1 MERASISSPPRL
13 AGQQKTV
20 SELPRGFF
28 KQLLAESAEEW
39 KLSPRLVSLIA
50 LAPIFIALA
59 GVITALIGG
68 KIYHFFTGEDRFAE
82 NLQVFLWLLAFGLG
96 FLVVK
101 RHWQAGRYVMALLY
115 LCLNAGIFVIIGE
128 EVSWGQRMLG
138 LETPETLKTV
148 NRQREINI
156 HSLEGMIGTFRS
168 LYLII
173 GAYGTLLPLLFI
185 RPQTSTG
192 AAFARRRAL
201 ISMLVPHYTL
211 TLYFLT
217 TLAWRAYVGFW
228 RLPDKYYFVMTK
240 YSEVVELILAT
251 GFFLFMSFQL
261 RKISQ
266 DG

>member
-1 MERASISSPPRL
+1 MEHASVSSPPL
-13 AGQQKTV
+13 QQETV
-20 SELPRGFF
+20 SELPGFF

-59 GVITALIGG
+59 GATTAMIGG

-96 FLVVK
+96 FLVIK
-101 RHWQAGRYVMALLY
+101 RHWLAGRYVMALLY

-138 LETPETLKTV
+138 METPETLKTV

-185 RPQTSTG
+185 RPQT
-192 AAFARRRAL
+192 FARRRAVV
-201 ISMLVPHYTL
+201 SMLVPHYTL

-217 TLAWRAYVGFW
+217 TLAWRLYVGFW
-228 RLPDKYYFVMTK
+228 QLPDKYYFVMTK
-240 YSEVVELILAT
+240 YSEVVELILAM

-261 RKISQ
+261 RKISE

>member
-1 MERASISSPPRL
+1 MDYTSISSPRL
-13 AGQQKTV
+13 KEETTSASTAGLLQ
-20 SELPRGFF
+20 
-28 KQLLAESAEEW
+28 QLLAESTHEW

-59 GVITALIGG
+59 GVVTALIGG
-68 KIYHFFTGEDRFAE
+68 KVYRAFTGEDRFAE

-96 FLVVK
+96 FLVIK
-101 RHWQAGRYVMALLY
+101 RHWLAGRFVMALLY

-128 EVSWGQRMLG
+128 EVSWGQRILG

-156 HSLEGMIGTFRS
+156 HSLEGMIDTFRS
-168 LYLII
+168 FYLII
-173 GAYGTLLPLLFI
+173 GAYGTILPLLFM
-185 RPQTSTG
+185 RPQNSTG
-192 AAFARRRAL
+192 GAFARRRAV

-211 TLYFLT
+211 ALYFLA
-217 TLAWRAYVGFW
+217 TLVWRIYLGFW

-240 YSEVVELILAT
+240 YSEVIELILAM

-261 RKISQ
+261 RKISE